1 MKETASPP
9 RSGEVKAGGAP
20 EFVALYEQYL
30 PRIFRYFS
38 YRVNDDGQAED
49 LTSAVFEK
57 ALTRF
62 DSFRAERSSFATWLF
77 AIARNTLT
85 DHYRSVGKRRWLP
98 LEKVKEMAGTKH
110 DQPEEEFAGKQCRQ
124 RLQTCLATLSAQERD
139 IVSLKFG
146 GEFNNREIAGLTGL
160 SESNVGTILYR
171 VVRKLR
177 DCFGEWPNG

>member
-1 MKETASPP
+1 
-9 RSGEVKAGGAP
+9 VKAAGAP

-38 YRVNDDGQAED
+38 YRVNDGSLAED

-62 DSFRAERSSFATWLF
+62 GSFRAERSSFATWLF

-85 DHYRSVGKRRWLP
+85 DHYRAAGKQRWLS
-98 LEKVKEMAGTKH
+98 LDKVKEMAGMKRN
-110 DQPEEEFAGKQCRQ
+110 QPEEEFAGKQRRQ
-124 RLQTCLATLSAQERD
+124 RLRTCLAALSAQERD

-146 GEFNNREIAGLTGL
+146 GEFSNREIAGLTGL

>member
-1 MKETASPP
+1 MRETA
-9 RSGEVKAGGAP
+9 RSLRPGEVKAGGAL

-38 YRVNDDGQAED
+38 YRVNDSGQAED
-49 LTSAVFEK
+49 LTSVVFEK

-62 DSFRAERSSFATWLF
+62 GSFRAERSSFATWLF

-85 DHYRSVGKRRWLP
+85 DHYRAIGKKRWLP
-98 LEKVKEMAGTKH
+98 LEKVTGMAGMKRN
-110 DQPEEEFAGKQCRQ
+110 QPEEKFAGKQCRQ
-124 RLQTCLATLSAQERD
+124 QLKACLATLSSQERD

-146 GEFNNREIAGLTGL
+146 GEFTNREIAGLTGL